1 MGTER
6 MRIPGYLATVLT
18 VTAAATA
25 LSATS
30 ATSASAAPSAES
42 LRVGVLKLTNA
53 ERVKAGCPKLK
64 MNSALARA
72 AQRHSAD
79 MARHN
84 FVGHDGSNGSTMV
97 TRARAAG
104 YTGFSSL
111 AENVAAG
118 QKSAAAVVKS
128 WMRSPGHRANILN
141 CSLKHLGVG
150 YAKKSG
156 TEYGTYWT
164 QDFGAKF

>member
-1 MGTER
+1 
-6 MRIPGYLATVLT
+6 MRISRYLATVLT
-18 VTAAATA
+18 VTAATTT

-30 ATSASAAPSAES
+30 AASASAAPSAGS
-42 LRVGVLKLTNA
+42 LRAGVFKLTNA

-64 MNSALARA
+64 YNSALAKA

-84 FVGHDGSNGSTMV
+84 FVDHVGSDGSTMV

-104 YTGFSSL
+104 YTGFSAL

-118 QKSAAAVVKS
+118 ERSAAAVVRG
-128 WMRSPGHRANILN
+128 WMNSPGHRANILD

-150 YAKKSG
+150 YVKKAG
-156 TEYGTYWT
+156 TAHGTYWT

>member
-1 MGTER
+1 MHISR
-6 MRIPGYLATVLT
+6 YLATVLT
-18 VTAAATA
+18 VTAATTA
-25 LSATS
+25 LSAVST
-30 ATSASAAPSAES
+30 ASASAAPSAES
-42 LRVGVLKLTNA
+42 LRAGVLELTNA

-64 MNSALARA
+64 KSPALAKA

-118 QKSAAAVVKS
+118 QKSAAAVVKG

-150 YAKKSG
+150 YVKKSN
-156 TEYGTYWT
+156 TAHGTYWT

>member
-1 MGTER
+1 
-6 MRIPGYLATVLT
+6 MRISRYLATVLT
-18 VTAAATA
+18 VTAATTA

-30 ATSASAAPSAES
+30 AASASAAPSAES
-42 LRVGVLKLTNA
+42 LRAGVLKLTNA
-53 ERVKAGCPKLK
+53 ERVKAGCPRLK
-64 MNSALARA
+64 KNSALARA

-111 AENVAAG
+111 AENVAPG
-118 QKSAAAVVKS
+118 QKSAAAVVES
-128 WMRSPGHRANILN
+128 WMKSPGHRANILN

-150 YAKKSG
+150 YVKKPGSAH
-156 TEYGTYWT
+156 GTYWT